1 MQRSNIMK
9 IVRRHSIIFLL
20 GVELMLL
27 LSLRNIFHM
36 QYIHGFHLK
45 CTLSRNT
52 QQRSQLKITS
62 YIILRWKEI
71 WINPHVNYKSQ
82 QKVILLILALRIDN
96 INSVCTGVHFTFHSQ
111 EAINV
116 SLQTNIRQQSLNK
129 YSSFSTCFMV
139 VSV

>member
-20 GVELMLL
+20 GMELMLL

-62 YIILRWKEI
+62 YIILQWKEI

-96 INSVCTGVHFTFHSQ
+96 INSMCMGVHFTFHSQ

-116 SLQTNIRQQSLNK
+116 SLQINIRQQSLNK

>member
-1 MQRSNIMK
+1 MQKSNIMK

-45 CTLSRNT
+45 CTLSRNI

-62 YIILRWKEI
+62 YIILQWKEI
-71 WINPHVNYKSQ
+71 WINPHANYKSQ

-96 INSVCTGVHFTFHSQ
+96 INSMCMGVHFTFHSQ